1 MELGNRLSVV
11 ILTHNRV
18 EEVTRTVERM
28 RALPERLPIVVVDNA
43 STDRT
48 PILLKRRFPEIEV
61 ITLSCNLGAAGRNAG
76 VCAVATLYVAF
87 CDDDTW
93 WAPGSLTRAAMLL
106 DAHPCVA
113 VLSARVLVGPDE
125 REDPACAIMAA
136 SSLPSADL
144 PGRSVLGFLAGAS
157 VMRRSAF
164 LSVGGY
170 EPRFFLGGEEALLAL
185 DLAAQGWA
193 LVYADGL
200 TVHHYPSLHRDAA
213 ERKQLLARNSIW
225 VAWLRRPFISAIRET
240 LHVLR
245 AARTE
250 GMLALCCIEAAR
262 GLRWVLHNRR
272 VVPAEVEAMCR
283 QTKESGY

>member
-1 MELGNRLSVV
+1 MEPDRRLSVV

-28 RALPERLPIVVVDNA
+28 RALPEWWPIVVVDNA
-43 STDRT
+43 SNDRIPT
-48 PILLKRRFPEIEV
+48 LLKRRFPELEI
-61 ITLSCNLGAAGRNAG
+61 IALSSNLGAAGRNAG
-76 VCAVATLYVAF
+76 VCAVATPYIAF

-93 WAPGSLTRAAMLL
+93 WAPGSLARAAALL
-106 DAHPCVA
+106 DAHPRVA
-113 VLSARVLVGPDE
+113 VLSARVLVGPGE
-125 REDPACAIMAA
+125 REDATCAAMAA
-136 SSLPSADL
+136 SPLPSAGL

-193 LVYADGL
+193 LVYADEL
-200 TVHHYPSLHRDAA
+200 TVYHYPSPRRDAVG
-213 ERKQLLARNSIW
+213 RRQLLARNSIW

-240 LHVLR
+240 LYVLR
-245 AARTE
+245 AARAE
-250 GMLALCCIEAAR
+250 GMIAICCIEAAR
-262 GLRWVLHNRR
+262 GLPWVLRNRR
-272 VVPAEVEAMCR
+272 VVPAEVEAMRR
-283 QTKESGY
+283 QIK

>member
-1 MELGNRLSVV
+1 MERDRRLSVV

-28 RALPERLPIVVVDNA
+28 RALPEWWPIVVVDNA
-43 STDRT
+43 STDGT
-48 PILLKRRFPEIEV
+48 PTLLKRRFPELEI
-61 ITLSCNLGAAGRNAG
+61 IALSSNLGAAGRNAG
-76 VCAVATLYVAF
+76 VCAVATPYIAF

-93 WAPGSLTRAAMLL
+93 WAPGALARAAALL
-106 DAHPCVA
+106 DAHPRVA
-113 VLSARVLVGPDE
+113 VLSARVLVGPAE
-125 REDPACAIMAA
+125 REDTVCAAMAA
-136 SSLPSADL
+136 SPLPSAGL

-170 EPRFFLGGEEALLAL
+170 EPRFFLGGEEALVAL

-193 LVYADGL
+193 LVYTDEL
-200 TVHHYPSLHRDAA
+200 TVYHYPSPRRDAVG
-213 ERKQLLARNSIW
+213 RRQLLVRNSIW

-240 LHVLR
+240 LYVLR

-250 GMLALCCIEAAR
+250 GRISVCCIEAAR
-262 GLRWVLHNRR
+262 GLPWVLRNRHI
-272 VVPAEVEAMCR
+272 VPAKVEAMRR
-283 QTKESGY
+283 QVK